1 MIAFTLSSLISKTSL
16 MLSQN
21 LLQKQ
26 QGKILPQQIQLLNL
40 FHLNTIQLEH
50 RLQQELEDNPLLEEN
65 TADDETETEKYN
77 KEEVQDYQDWEEY
90 GYDDRPDYTSEYAGY
105 LNTDDLPQRAL
116 TDSPCFR
123 TDLKQQFRL
132 LFATDTEAK
141 LADYLID
148 SLNDDGMLDQSLEK
162 IAEDYS
168 FKQNCWLE
176 AQEFEVVLGKIQ
188 QLEPAGIG
196 STSIQQ
202 CLLLQLERLNSRRP
216 DIKKAICLL
225 KNHFTDLRSRHMDK
239 IMENLQIDEDEL
251 KILLQ
256 LIGKLNLKPI
266 TEKYSGT
273 AVNNNI
279 VPDFVL
285 YRDGNY
291 LEVALYRQ
299 RSASLYLNPTW
310 METIQETQKN
320 GKTDRATC
328 QYLKN
333 KLQSAQWFISAIR
346 QRESTMLKVMKAI
359 LQQQYEYFMEGDI
372 KLLRPMI
379 LKNVAD
385 LTGVDISTV
394 SRITCN
400 KYIETPFGTLLLK
413 DLFTEGI
420 TNSEGAVI
428 SNRVIQSTIEEV
440 IESEEKSKPYTDQ
453 QLVHV
458 LSQRG
463 IKVARRTIAK
473 YREMMQI
480 PVAQM
485 RALWA

>member
-1 MIAFTLSSLISKTSL
+1 MIAFVSTSIISKTSL
-16 MLSQN
+16 MLRQN

-65 TADDETETEKYN
+65 TSDDEAEVEKYN

-90 GYDDRPDYTSEYAGY
+90 GYDDRPDYATEYAGY
-105 LNTDDLPQRAL
+105 LNSDDLPQRAI
-116 TDSPCFR
+116 TDAPCFR
-123 TDLKQQFRL
+123 SDLKQQFRL
-132 LFATDTEAK
+132 LFASDEETR

-148 SLNDDGMLDQSLEK
+148 SLNDDGLLDQDLEK
-162 IAEDYS
+162 IAEDFS
-168 FKQNCWLE
+168 FKQNCWIE
-176 AQEFEVVLGKIQ
+176 AAELEVVLKQVQ

-196 STSIQQ
+196 TRSIQE
-202 CLLLQLERLNSRRP
+202 CLLVQLERMNSKRP

-225 KNHFTDLRSRHMDK
+225 KHHFADLRSRHMDK
-239 IMENLQIDEDEL
+239 IMECLQIDEDEL

-266 TEKYSGT
+266 TEKNPGT

-279 VPDFVL
+279 VPDFL
-285 YRDGNY
+285 LFRDGNY
-291 LEVALYRQ
+291 LDVSLFRQ

-320 GKTDRATC
+320 NKTDKATC

-359 LQQQYEYFMEGDI
+359 LQQQYDYFMEGDI
-372 KLLRPMI
+372 KLLKPMI
-379 LKNVAD
+379 LKNIAD

-420 TNSEGAVI
+420 TNQEGAVI
-428 SNRVIQSTIEEV
+428 SNKVIQSTIEEV
-440 IESEEKSKPYTDQ
+440 IENEEKSRPYTDQ

>member
-1 MIAFTLSSLISKTSL
+1 
-16 MLSQN
+16 MLRQN

-65 TADDETETEKYN
+65 TSDDEAEVEKYN

-90 GYDDRPDYTSEYAGY
+90 GYDDRPDYATEYAGY
-105 LNTDDLPQRAL
+105 LNSDDLPQRAI
-116 TDSPCFR
+116 TDAPCFR

-132 LFATDTEAK
+132 LFASDEETR

-148 SLNDDGMLDQSLEK
+148 SLNDDGLLDQELEK
-162 IAEDYS
+162 IAEDFS
-168 FKQNCWLE
+168 FKQNCWIE
-176 AQEFEVVLGKIQ
+176 AAELEVVLKQVQ

-196 STSIQQ
+196 TRSIQE
-202 CLLLQLERLNSRRP
+202 CLLVQLERMNSRRP

-225 KNHFTDLRSRHMDK
+225 KHHFADLRSRHMDK
-239 IMENLQIDEDEL
+239 IMECLQIDEDEL

-256 LIGKLNLKPI
+256 MIGKLNLKPI
-266 TEKYSGT
+266 TEKNPGT

-279 VPDFVL
+279 VPDFL
-285 YRDGNY
+285 LFRDGNY
-291 LEVALYRQ
+291 LDVSLYRQ

-320 GKTDRATC
+320 GKTDKATC

-372 KLLRPMI
+372 KLLKPMI
-379 LKNVAD
+379 LKNIAD

-420 TNSEGAVI
+420 TNQEGAVI
-428 SNRVIQSTIEEV
+428 SNKVIQSTIEEV
-440 IESEEKSKPYTDQ
+440 IENEEKSRPYTDQ

>member
-1 MIAFTLSSLISKTSL
+1 
-16 MLSQN
+16 
-21 LLQKQ
+21 
-26 QGKILPQQIQLLNL
+26 
-40 FHLNTIQLEH
+40 
-50 RLQQELEDNPLLEEN
+50 
-65 TADDETETEKYN
+65 
-77 KEEVQDYQDWEEY
+77 
-90 GYDDRPDYTSEYAGY
+90 
-105 LNTDDLPQRAL
+105 
-116 TDSPCFR
+116 
-123 TDLKQQFRL
+123 L
-132 LFATDTEAK
+132 LFATEEEAR

-148 SLNDDGMLDQSLEK
+148 SLNDDGLLDHPLEK
-162 IAEDYS
+162 IAEDFS
-168 FKQNCWLE
+168 FKQNCWIEAEELE
-176 AQEFEVVLGKIQ
+176 NVLKKIQ

-196 STSIQQ
+196 TRSIQE
-202 CLLLQLERLNSRRP
+202 CLLVQLERMNSKRP
-216 DIKKAICLL
+216 DIRMAILLL
-225 KNHFTDLRSRHMDK
+225 KHHFADLRSRHMDK
-239 IMENLQIDEDEL
+239 IMDNLQIDEDEL

-256 LIGKLNLKPI
+256 MIGKLNLKPI
-266 TEKYSGT
+266 TDKNSGT

-279 VPDFVL
+279 IPDFVL
-285 YRDGNY
+285 FRDGNY
-291 LEVALYRQ
+291 LDVGLFRQ

-346 QRESTMLKVMKAI
+346 QRETTMLRVMKAI

-372 KLLRPMI
+372 KLLKPMI
-379 LKNVAD
+379 LKNIAD

-400 KYIETPFGTLLLK
+400 KYIETPFGTMLLK

-420 TNSEGAVI
+420 TNNEGAVI
-428 SNRVIQSTIEEV
+428 SNKVIQSTIEEV
-440 IESEEKSKPYTDQ
+440 IENEEKSRPYTDQ
-453 QLVHV
+453 QLVLV

>member
-1 MIAFTLSSLISKTSL
+1 
-16 MLSQN
+16 MLHQN

-65 TADDETETEKYN
+65 TADDEVDAEKYN

-90 GYDDRPDYTSEYAGY
+90 GYDDRPDYATEYAGY
-105 LNTDDLPQRAL
+105 LNSDDLPQRPL
-116 TDSPCFR
+116 TDTPDFR
-123 TDLKQQFRL
+123 SDLKQQFRL
-132 LFATDTEAK
+132 LFTSDEETK

-148 SLNDDGMLDQSLEK
+148 SLNDDGLLDHPLEK
-162 IAEDYS
+162 IAEDFS
-168 FKQNCWLE
+168 FKLNCWIEPAQLE
-176 AQEFEVVLGKIQ
+176 EALKKVQL
-188 QLEPAGIG
+188 LEPAGVG
-196 STSIQQ
+196 TRSIQE
-202 CLLLQLERLNSRRP
+202 CLLVQLQRMNSKRP
-216 DIKKAICLL
+216 DIKKAILLL
-225 KNHFTDLRSRHMDK
+225 KDHFADLRSRHMDK
-239 IMENLQIDEDEL
+239 IMEHLNVDEDEL
-251 KILLQ
+251 KILLT

-266 TEKYSGT
+266 TDKYTGT

-279 VPDFVL
+279 IPDFVL
-285 YRDGNY
+285 YREGQY
-291 LEVALYRQ
+291 LEVSLFRQ

-310 METIQETQKN
+310 METIQESQKN
-320 GKTDRATC
+320 GKTDKATC

-346 QRESTMLKVMKAI
+346 QREGTMLKVMKAI
-359 LQQQYEYFMEGDI
+359 LHQQYEYFLEGDI
-372 KLLRPMI
+372 KLLKPMI

-400 KYIETPFGTLLLK
+400 KYIQTPFGTLLLK

-420 TNSEGAVI
+420 TNAEGSVI
-428 SNRVIQSTIEEV
+428 SNKVIQSTIEEV
-440 IESEEKSKPYTDQ
+440 IENEEKARPYTDQ

>member
-1 MIAFTLSSLISKTSL
+1 
-16 MLSQN
+16 MLHQN

-65 TADDETETEKYN
+65 TSDEEVEAEKFN

-90 GYDDRPDYTSEYAGY
+90 GYDDRPDYATEYAGY
-105 LNTDDLPQRAL
+105 INSEDLPQRPI
-116 TDSPCFR
+116 TDSPDFR
-123 TDLKQQFRL
+123 SDLKQQFRL
-132 LFATDTEAK
+132 LFTSDDEAT

-148 SLNDDGMLDQSLEK
+148 SLNDDGLLDQSLDK
-162 IAEDYS
+162 IAEDFS
-168 FKQNCWLE
+168 FKRNTWIEATELE
-176 AQEFEVVLGKIQ
+176 DVLKKIQ
-188 QLEPAGIG
+188 LLEPAGIG
-196 STSIQQ
+196 TRSIQE
-202 CLLLQLERLNSRRP
+202 CLLVQLQRMNSKRP
-216 DIKKAICLL
+216 DIKKAIVLL
-225 KNHFTDLRSRHMDK
+225 KDHFADLRSRHMEK
-239 IMENLQIDEDEL
+239 IMENLNIDEDEL

-266 TEKYSGT
+266 TDRYAGT
-273 AVNNNI
+273 PVNNNI
-279 VPDFVL
+279 IPDFVL

-291 LEVALYRQ
+291 LEVSLYRQ

-310 METIQETQKN
+310 METIQESQKN
-320 GKTDRATC
+320 GKTDKATC

-359 LQQQYEYFMEGDI
+359 LQQQYEYFLEGDI
-372 KLLRPMI
+372 KLLKPMI

-385 LTGVDISTV
+385 STGVDISTV

-400 KYIETPFGTLLLK
+400 KYIQTPFGTLLLK

-420 TNSEGAVI
+420 TNAEGAVI
-428 SNRVIQSTIEEV
+428 SNKVIQSTIEEV
-440 IESEEKSKPYTDQ
+440 IENEEKARPYTDQ

>member
-1 MIAFTLSSLISKTSL
+1 MIAYVFASLISKTSL
-16 MLSQN
+16 MLRQN

-65 TADDETETEKYN
+65 TSEDEAEVEKYN
-77 KEEVQDYQDWEEY
+77 KEEVQDYQDWDEY
-90 GYDDRPDYTSEYAGY
+90 GYDDRPDYANEYAGY
-105 LNTDDLPQRAL
+105 LNSEDLPQRAI
-116 TDSPCFR
+116 TDAPCFR

-132 LFATDTEAK
+132 LFATEEETR

-148 SLNDDGMLDQSLEK
+148 SLNDDGLLDQPLEK
-162 IAEDYS
+162 IAEDFS
-168 FKQNCWLE
+168 FKQNCWIE
-176 AQEFEVVLGKIQ
+176 PEEFEVALKKIQ

-196 STSIQQ
+196 TRSIQE
-202 CLLLQLERLNSRRP
+202 CLLVQLERMNSKRP
-216 DIKKAICLL
+216 DIKKAVLL
-225 KNHFTDLRSRHMDK
+225 LRNHFADLRSRHMDK
-239 IMENLQIDEDEL
+239 IMDNLQIDEDEL

-256 LIGKLNLKPI
+256 MIGKLNLKPI
-266 TEKYSGT
+266 TEKNSGT

-285 YRDGNY
+285 FRDGNY
-291 LEVALYRQ
+291 LEVGLYRQ

-320 GKTDRATC
+320 GKTDKATC

-346 QRESTMLKVMKAI
+346 QRETTMLKVMKAI
-359 LQQQYEYFMEGDI
+359 LQQQYDYFMEGDI
-372 KLLRPMI
+372 KLLKPMI

-385 LTGVDISTV
+385 ITGVDISTV

-420 TNSEGAVI
+420 TNNEGAVI
-428 SNRVIQSTIEEV
+428 SNKVIQSTIEEV
-440 IESEEKSKPYTDQ
+440 IENEEKSRPYTDQ

>member
-1 MIAFTLSSLISKTSL
+1 
-16 MLSQN
+16 MLHQN

-65 TADDETETEKYN
+65 TSDDEVDAEKYN

-90 GYDDRPDYTSEYAGY
+90 GYDDRPDYATEYAGY
-105 LNTDDLPQRAL
+105 LNSDDLPQRPL
-116 TDSPCFR
+116 TDTPDFR
-123 TDLKQQFRL
+123 SDLKQQFRL
-132 LFATDTEAK
+132 LFTSDEETK

-148 SLNDDGMLDQSLEK
+148 SLNDDGLLDHPLEK
-162 IAEDYS
+162 IAEDFS
-168 FKQNCWLE
+168 FKLNSWIEPSQLE
-176 AQEFEVVLGKIQ
+176 EVLKKVQL
-188 QLEPAGIG
+188 LEPAGVG
-196 STSIQQ
+196 TRSIQE
-202 CLLLQLERLNSRRP
+202 CLLVQLQRMNSKRP
-216 DIKKAICLL
+216 DIKKAILLL
-225 KNHFTDLRSRHMDK
+225 KDHFADLRSRHMEK
-239 IMENLQIDEDEL
+239 IMEHLNVDEDEL
-251 KILLQ
+251 KILLT

-266 TEKYSGT
+266 TDKYTGT
-273 AVNNNI
+273 PVNNNI
-279 VPDFVL
+279 IPDFVL
-285 YRDGNY
+285 YREGQY
-291 LEVALYRQ
+291 LEVSLYRQ

-310 METIQETQKN
+310 METIQESQKN
-320 GKTDRATC
+320 GKTDKATC

-346 QRESTMLKVMKAI
+346 QREGTMLKVMKAI
-359 LQQQYEYFMEGDI
+359 LHQQYEYFLEGDI
-372 KLLRPMI
+372 KLLKPMI

-400 KYIETPFGTLLLK
+400 KYIQTPFGTLLLK

-420 TNSEGAVI
+420 TNAEGSVI
-428 SNRVIQSTIEEV
+428 SNKVIQSTIEEV
-440 IESEEKSKPYTDQ
+440 IENEEKARPYTDQ